1 LFNVPTFQ
9 HFNTLGFLSEA
20 LSIECRNSDNRLF
33 RISKPSGTGTATVT
47 TTFVFL
53 FLNLLLSVSVLCVI
67 LSLSYSQFHSLL
79 STPTHTHTYTHI
91 HTHTGEGNMND
102 EEETVEMRIGEI
114 LNEFRQEVDNT
125 TDGDDDKDEDQ
136 VRMSEVSFKLYFL
149 TSMKGNVDSEI
160 KSNVR
165 NSLLRTCVINSV
177 LDNLRIEVQ
186 SPKAIMD
193 IDAFSSFSPHA
204 RTVLVCLPTGSR
216 KFIQRFSQH
225 WDFKIMNAWDV
236 CIELPTMLPFRMR
249 PTQSAEQG
257 VGGGGGCVGVEGS
270 TPDKSHAEGHIL
282 NQKVVLSDVLSV
294 TSGFFKG
301 HGIFVPSLVVTE
313 RSSTSTPS
321 SRSVTYNTLEIICGV
336 SWTLSTRNSGE
347 EDGIMIQGQ
356 VSVLRECVFLS
367 ACSATKRITV
377 FLLVRSTPS
386 VQYKENMMKKNKKR
400 VFCNMST
407 SEVESS
413 VSAQEESMS
422 ATAQKHLARLAGR
435 PVIAICFPLDKWNE
449 VTSVFS
455 DPVCVGQPALILRR
469 ADTTYP
475 TSNSYQRGVSSLVTG
490 RLSW

>member
-1 LFNVPTFQ
+1 
-9 HFNTLGFLSEA
+9 
-20 LSIECRNSDNRLF
+20 
-33 RISKPSGTGTATVT
+33 
-47 TTFVFL
+47 
-53 FLNLLLSVSVLCVI
+53 
-67 LSLSYSQFHSLL
+67 
-79 STPTHTHTYTHI
+79 
-91 HTHTGEGNMND
+91 MND
-102 EEETVEMRIGEI
+102 EEETVEMKIGEV
-114 LNEFRQEVDNT
+114 LNEFRQEIDNPP
-125 TDGDDDKDEDQ
+125 DGDDDKDDSDQ

-149 TSMKGNVDSEI
+149 TSIKGNVDSEI
-160 KSNVR
+160 KNNVR

-193 IDAFSSFSPHA
+193 MDAFSSFSPHA
-204 RTVLVCLPTGSR
+204 RTVLICLPTGSR

-225 WDFKIMNAWDV
+225 WDFKIANAWDV
-236 CIELPTMLPFRMR
+236 CLELPTKLPFKTKL
-249 PTQSAEQG
+249 TQSAEQG
-257 VGGGGGCVGVEGS
+257 GVGGGGGAGGEGGIS
-270 TPDKSHAEGHIL
+270 SDKSQGEGHIL

-301 HGIFVPSLVVTE
+301 HGMFVPSLVVTE
-313 RSSTSTPS
+313 RSSNSPPS
-321 SRSVTYNTLEIICGV
+321 LRSVTYNTLEIICGV
-336 SWTLSTRNSGE
+336 SWTLSTNNSGE
-347 EDGIMIQGQ
+347 GDGIMIQGQ

-386 VQYKENMMKKNKKR
+386 VQYKENMEKKTKKR
-400 VFCNMST
+400 AFCDIST
-407 SEVESS
+407 NEVERS
-413 VSAQEESMS
+413 VSAQEDSMN

-449 VTSVFS
+449 VISVFS

-475 TSNSYQRGVSSLVTG
+475 ASNSYQRGVSSLVQG

>member
-1 LFNVPTFQ
+1 MNLNNFIILFSFSTF
-9 HFNTLGFLSEA
+9 LYCLS
-20 LSIECRNSDNRLF
+20 
-33 RISKPSGTGTATVT
+33 
-47 TTFVFL
+47 
-53 FLNLLLSVSVLCVI
+53 LLLS
-67 LSLSYSQFHSLL
+67 LSHMRTLIQ
-79 STPTHTHTYTHI
+79 T

-102 EEETVEMRIGEI
+102 EEETVDMRIGEI

-125 TDGDDDKDEDQ
+125 TDGDDDKEDDQ

-225 WDFKIMNAWDV
+225 WDFKILNAWDV
-236 CIELPTMLPFRMR
+236 CLELPTMLPFKMR

-257 VGGGGGCVGVEGS
+257 AGGGGGVGGEGS
-270 TPDKSHAEGHIL
+270 TSDKSPAEGHIL

-301 HGIFVPSLVVTE
+301 HGMFVPSLVVTE
-313 RSSTSTPS
+313 RSSS
-321 SRSVTYNTLEIICGV
+321 SPRSVTYNTLEIICGV

-386 VQYKENMMKKNKKR
+386 VQYKESMEKKNKKR
-400 VFCNMST
+400 VFCNISID
-407 SEVESS
+407 EVESS
-413 VSAQEESMS
+413 VSAQEDSMN

-435 PVIAICFPLDKWNE
+435 PVICFPLDKWNE

>member
-1 LFNVPTFQ
+1 MGCFVRSLNNFALNFFSSVFFAYLP
-9 HFNTLGFLSEA
+9 LFLS
-20 LSIECRNSDNRLF
+20 LPF
-33 RISKPSGTGTATVT
+33 
-47 TTFVFL
+47 
-53 FLNLLLSVSVLCVI
+53 FLNLSFILSFSDFLSPS
-67 LSLSYSQFHSLL
+67 LYFSFSLSYIYAHAL
-79 STPTHTHTYTHI
+79 
-91 HTHTGEGNMND
+91 THTGEGNMND

-114 LNEFRQEVDNT
+114 LNEFRQEIDNT
-125 TDGDDDKDEDQ
+125 TDGDDGKDDDQ

-225 WDFKIMNAWDV
+225 WDFKILNAWDV
-236 CIELPTMLPFRMR
+236 CLELPTMLPFKMR
-249 PTQSAEQG
+249 PAQSAEQG
-257 VGGGGGCVGVEGS
+257 GGVGGGPAGGGGGTGGEGS
-270 TPDKSHAEGHIL
+270 TPDKSQTEGHIL

-301 HGIFVPSLVVTE
+301 HGMFVPSLVVTE

-321 SRSVTYNTLEIICGV
+321 SRSVTYDTLEIICGV

-386 VQYKENMMKKNKKR
+386 VQYKENMEKKNKKR
-400 VFCNMST
+400 VFCNISND
-407 SEVESS
+407 EVESS
-413 VSAQEESMS
+413 VSAQEDSMN

>member
-1 LFNVPTFQ
+1 MYVVVVVIYVVVVVIVVIAVVVVVVVIVVIAVIVVIVVIAVVVVIVVIVVCCCIFLTNMLIVSFFVLF
-9 HFNTLGFLSEA
+9 A
-20 LSIECRNSDNRLF
+20 
-33 RISKPSGTGTATVT
+33 
-47 TTFVFL
+47 
-53 FLNLLLSVSVLCVI
+53 SVSYS
-67 LSLSYSQFHSLL
+67 LSLYF
-79 STPTHTHTYTHI
+79 TRT

-125 TDGDDDKDEDQ
+125 TYGDDDKDDDQ

-216 KFIQRFSQH
+216 QFIQRFSQH
-225 WDFKIMNAWDV
+225 WDFKIFNAWDV
-236 CIELPTMLPFRMR
+236 CLELPTMLPFKMR

-257 VGGGGGCVGVEGS
+257 GGAGGGGGGVEGEAS
-270 TPDKSHAEGHIL
+270 TSDKSHAEGHIL

-313 RSSTSTPS
+313 RSSTSSPS

-386 VQYKENMMKKNKKR
+386 VQYKENMEKKNKKR
-400 VFCNMST
+400 VFCNISND
-407 SEVESS
+407 EVESS
-413 VSAQEESMS
+413 VSAQEDTMN